1 MVIIFRNSR
10 ASTAIAN
17 RMKLAGIAA
26 LIAHRNGI
34 PKGEDELSPRMYE
47 LAT

>member
-1 MVIIFRNSR
+1 MILRNSR

-17 RMKLAGIAA
+17 KMKLAGMAA

-34 PKGEDELSPRMYE
+34 PNGDDELSPSMYE